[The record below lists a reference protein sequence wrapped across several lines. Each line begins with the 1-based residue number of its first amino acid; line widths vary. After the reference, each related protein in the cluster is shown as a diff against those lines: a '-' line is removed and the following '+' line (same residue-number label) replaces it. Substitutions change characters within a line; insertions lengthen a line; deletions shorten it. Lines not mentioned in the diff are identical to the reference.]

1 MIAGAAGL
9 IGAFGGALIGGRAAV
24 QGARISAEATAAV
37 ARYQM
42 RIPAYRAFQI
52 SLDQFRHSLTSGE
65 EVDVRAL
72 EAADQGVHANL
83 HRGLG
88 SWARRR
94 DHQGARHHRGMPVD
108 QGKGAGPRARLPSSP
123 RAGVANGGTATAHRD
138 ERDHPSTRYVMASGS
153 PKSCERCHGRLGP
166 LEIPQR

>member
-1 MIAGAAGL
+1 MDEGLSALIAGAAGL

-65 EVDVRAL
+65 VVDVRAL
-72 EAADQGVHANL
+72 RVADQGVHANL
-83 HRGLG
+83 HRVWEVGLEDVTTK
-88 SWARRR
+88 ARAITEACLAIKEKVQDR
-94 DHQGARHHRGMPVD
+94 DLVSPQDREQAWRTEV
-108 QGKGAGPRARLPSSP
+108 LPQ
-123 RAGVANGGTATAHRD
+123 RIEMNEIIR
-138 ERDHPSTRYVMASGS
+138 
-153 PKSCERCHGRLGP
+153 RLGM
-166 LEIPQR
+166 